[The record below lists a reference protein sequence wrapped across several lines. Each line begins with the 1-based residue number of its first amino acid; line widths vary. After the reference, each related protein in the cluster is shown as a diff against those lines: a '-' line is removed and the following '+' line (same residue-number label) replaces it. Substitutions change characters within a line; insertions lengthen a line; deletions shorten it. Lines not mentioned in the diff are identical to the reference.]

1 MRNTILLLIITFG
14 LFYCT
19 PPKYIA
25 KRQSEI
31 VHLDLDNSIINYI
44 PVADVDLK
52 NSRILETSY
61 NLIVNKKYSKLERYI
76 NGLENS
82 REATS
87 DLYLSKAL
95 LFISKKEYET
105 AAQNLQK
112 IKNDDFKLLKQLL
125 STDLDYELA
134 KINGTM
140 DYKGFLH
147 RYQELMDYYPD
158 DTSLKKILAIRIRFM
173 RYNY

>member
-1 MRNTILLLIITFG
+1 MRLKFIFIVIALGF
-14 LFYCT
+14 FYCT

-31 VHLDLDNSIINYI
+31 IHLDLDNSIINYI
-44 PVADVDLK
+44 PVADIDLE
-52 NSRILETSY
+52 NSRIMETSY

-82 REATS
+82 GVGTS

-95 LFISKKEYET
+95 LYISKKEYET
-105 AAQNLQK
+105 AVQNLQK
-112 IKNDDFKLLKQLL
+112 IKNDDFKFLKQLL

-134 KINGTM
+134 KINGIN